1 MITMYIGMND
11 KDLHRQVLDDSVFF
25 EAIARYIEGCTIFEA
40 KGLYKGEFEKSL
52 KLEIYDDNEEKYI
65 NIAKTLCRELNQET
79 IIINGKI
86 IAA

>member
-1 MITMYIGMND
+1 MTTIYIGMND
-11 KDLHRQVLDDSVFF
+11 KDLHKQVLSDNDFYQ
-25 EAIARYIEGCTIFEA
+25 AIARYIEGCTIFEA
-40 KGLYKGEFEKSL
+40 KGLYKGEWEKSL

-79 IIINGKI
+79 IIVNGQF